1 MVFARVACARV
12 PARAR
17 VPAIAAVVALLLA
30 ALPLGLQSQTASPEP
45 VRTQA
50 EGSTEQVVAGLSQD
64 AVSITTDF
72 TGSEILIYGAIRRDA
87 PPETG
92 RPLGDRKRVV

>member
-1 MVFARVACARV
+1 MVRLPSTWV
-12 PARAR
+12 
-17 VPAIAAVVALLLA
+17 LA

-72 TGSEILIYGAIRRDA
+72 TGSEILIYGAIRRDKPPPAVPPA
-87 PPETG
+87 PPRWPA
-92 RPLGDRKRVV
+92 RPRSWPPAATASARS